1 MHTTSSKKHQLSF
14 FLVVSFSTDS
24 STVNIIKYTS
34 KKKREKS
41 GDTLKKDL
49 TEKRSIHY

>member
-14 FLVVSFSTDS
+14 FLVVSLSTDS